1 LEEAQG
7 FRALLNLEEP
17 KYSIEQIAAKMG
29 KSAAYCATRLK
40 LTELSPVV
48 VETFSKDEIGE
59 GHALLL
65 ARLQPAQ
72 QEEAL
77 NACFRE
83 EWAGADQKAKRILLP
98 VRQLQVW
105 IERNVLLILKD
116 APFDRANPQLVPAA
130 GSCLDCPKRTGH
142 NKLLFAG
149 ISENS
154 DACSDPDCYS
164 AKLDAHV
171 KTTIVAK
178 PKLIQVTTL
187 TANLSKAVRFFNAIS
202 TSKFARMN
210 RSRSG
215 IGRST
220 KPANTPPMPSS
231 PKAPRKAN
239 CARSALTPIVRFIT
253 RRNNWGL
260 AFVRQTMRS
269 VRSSTK
275 TV

>member
-1 LEEAQG
+1 
-7 FRALLNLEEP
+7 LEEP
-17 KYSIEQIAAKMG
+17 RYSIEQIAAKTG
-29 KSAAYCATRLK
+29 KSPVYCVGRLK
-40 LTELSPVV
+40 LTELSPAV
-48 VETFSKDEIGE
+48 VEAFSKEEIGV

-65 ARLQPAQ
+65 ARLQTAQ

-83 EWAGADQKAKRILLP
+83 EWMGADQKPKRILLP

-116 APFDRANPQLVPAA
+116 APFDRENPQLVSAA

-142 NKLLFAG
+142 NKFLFAG

-171 KTTIVAK
+171 QTTIAAK
-178 PKLIQVTTL
+178 PKLIHITL
-187 TANLSKAVRFFNAIS
+187 TANLPKAVQFFNAIS
-202 TSKFARMN
+202 TSKSARTN
-210 RSRSG
+210 RSRSA

-220 KPANTPPMPSS
+220 
-231 PKAPRKAN
+231 
-239 CARSALTPIVRFIT
+239 
-253 RRNNWGL
+253 GL
-260 AFVRQTMRS
+260 ALRPRRTPTQNRKE
-269 VRSSTK
+269 R
-275 TV
+275 